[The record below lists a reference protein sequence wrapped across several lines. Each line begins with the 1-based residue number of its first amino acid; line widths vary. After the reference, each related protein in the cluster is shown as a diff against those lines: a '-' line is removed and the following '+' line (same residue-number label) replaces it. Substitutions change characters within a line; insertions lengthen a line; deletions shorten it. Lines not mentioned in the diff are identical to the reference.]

1 MAQNDLDVFFIVRNF
16 IEILVRSHLALLT
29 LLQQRKL
36 NMMTAR
42 TSSQTDAVDQL
53 RNSHY
58 CSSD

>member
-1 MAQNDLDVFFIVRNF
+1 
-16 IEILVRSHLALLT
+16 
-29 LLQQRKL
+29 
-36 NMMTAR
+36 MMTAR